1 MFFHSIQ
8 IERNLQESKLAAEEK
23 ATEIKSADDGAADL
37 KKSFQ
42 ELSKSLDEH
51 QKEFQVNYWIFSG
64 LISIHTI
71 HIISFLRSCIAIGCN
86 GR

>member
-1 MFFHSIQ
+1 MHSSIIQ

-23 ATEIKSADDGAADL
+23 ATAMHTAEDGAADL

-51 QKEFQVNYWIFSG
+51 QKEYQVNYWKFSG
-64 LISIHTI
+64 LVSFYTI
-71 HIISFLRSCIAIGCN
+71 
-86 GR
+86 